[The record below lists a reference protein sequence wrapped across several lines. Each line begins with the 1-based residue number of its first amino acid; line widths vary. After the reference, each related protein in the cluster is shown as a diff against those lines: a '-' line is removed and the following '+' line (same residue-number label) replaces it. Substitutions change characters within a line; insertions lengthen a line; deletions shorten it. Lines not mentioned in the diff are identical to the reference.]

1 MELTAAE
8 PRRKGLVQ
16 LYLDGEEAVKV
27 DREAFLRAGLRPGDQ
42 LSDEELH
49 RLILDSDARRAR
61 EKALY
66 LLEHRNRS
74 KRELTEK
81 IARTA
86 ASWEAAQA
94 AADHMEELGLV
105 DDGAYAR
112 DWAREMFLRKRWG
125 AMRVKQEL
133 RRKGIDGELIEEL
146 LEEYRQMDGGG
157 LAAENVRALLETKY
171 PGWREDEKQR
181 RRAFAA
187 LQRRGY
193 SYEEIREGMAW
204 EDEDFDTD

>member
-16 LYLDGEEAVKV
+16 LYLDGEEAVKL
-27 DREAFLRAGLRPGDQ
+27 DREVFLRAGLRPGDQ
-42 LSDEELH
+42 ISDEELH
-49 RLILDSDARRAR
+49 QLILDSDARRAK

-66 LLEHRNRS
+66 LLEHRNHS

-86 ASWEAAQA
+86 ASWEAAEA
-94 AADHMEELGLV
+94 AAGQMEELGLV
-105 DDGAYAR
+105 DDQAYAR
-112 DWAREMFLRKRWG
+112 DRAREMFLRKRWG
-125 AMRVKQEL
+125 PLRVKQEL

-146 LEEYRQMDGGG
+146 LEEYRQRDEGG
-157 LAAENVRALLETKY
+157 LVAENVRAVLETKY
-171 PGWREDEKQR
+171 SGWREDEKQR
-181 RRAFAA
+181 RLAFAA

-204 EDEDFDTD
+204 DEFEAE

>member
-16 LYLDGEEAVKV
+16 LYLDGEEAVKL
-27 DREAFLRAGLRPGDQ
+27 DREVFLRAGLRPGDQ
-42 LSDEELH
+42 ISDEELH
-49 RLILDSDARRAR
+49 QLILDSDARRAK

-66 LLEHRNRS
+66 LLEHRNHS

-86 ASWEAAQA
+86 ASWEAAEA
-94 AADHMEELGLV
+94 AAGQMEELGLV
-105 DDGAYAR
+105 DDQAYAR
-112 DWAREMFLRKRWG
+112 DRAREMFLRKRWG
-125 AMRVKQEL
+125 PLRVKQEL
-133 RRKGIDGELIEEL
+133 RRKGIDGELIVEL
-146 LEEYRQMDGGG
+146 LEEYRQRDEGG
-157 LAAENVRALLETKY
+157 LVAENVRAVLETKY
-171 PGWREDEKQR
+171 SGWREDEKQR

-204 EDEDFDTD
+204 DEFEAE

>member
-16 LYLDGEEAVKV
+16 LYLDGEKAVKL
-27 DREAFLRAGLRPGDQ
+27 DREVFLRAGLRPGDQ
-42 LSDEELH
+42 ISDEELH
-49 RLILDSDARRAR
+49 QLILDSDARRAK

-66 LLEHRNRS
+66 LLEHRNHS

-86 ASWEAAQA
+86 ASWEAAEA
-94 AADHMEELGLV
+94 AAGQMEELGLV
-105 DDGAYAR
+105 DDQAYAR
-112 DWAREMFLRKRWG
+112 DRAREMFLRKRWG
-125 AMRVKQEL
+125 PLRVKQEL

-146 LEEYRQMDGGG
+146 LEEYRQRDEGG
-157 LAAENVRALLETKY
+157 LVAENVRAVLETKY
-171 PGWREDEKQR
+171 SGWREDEKQR

-204 EDEDFDTD
+204 DEFEAE

>member
-16 LYLDGEEAVKV
+16 LYLDGEEAVKL
-27 DREAFLRAGLRPGDQ
+27 DREVFLRAGLRPGDQ
-42 LSDEELH
+42 ISDEELH
-49 RLILDSDARRAR
+49 QLILDSDARRAK

-66 LLEHRNRS
+66 LLEHRNHS

-86 ASWEAAQA
+86 ASWEAAEA
-94 AADHMEELGLV
+94 AAGQMEELGLV
-105 DDGAYAR
+105 DDQAYAR
-112 DWAREMFLRKRWG
+112 DRAREMFLRKRWG
-125 AMRVKQEL
+125 PLRVKQEL

-146 LEEYRQMDGGG
+146 LEEYRQRDEGG
-157 LAAENVRALLETKY
+157 LVAENVRAVLETKY
-171 PGWREDEKQR
+171 SGWREDEKQR
-181 RRAFAA
+181 RRAFAS

-193 SYEEIREGMAW
+193 SYEEIRE
-204 EDEDFDTD
+204 

>member
-16 LYLDGEEAVKV
+16 LYLDGEEAVKL
-27 DREAFLRAGLRPGDQ
+27 DREVFLRAGLRPGDQ
-42 LSDEELH
+42 ISDEELH
-49 RLILDSDARRAR
+49 QLILDSDARRAK

-66 LLEHRNRS
+66 LLEHRNHS

-86 ASWEAAQA
+86 ASWEAAEA
-94 AADHMEELGLV
+94 AAGQMEELGLV
-105 DDGAYAR
+105 DDQAYAR
-112 DWAREMFLRKRWG
+112 DRAREMFLRKRWG
-125 AMRVKQEL
+125 PLRVKQEL

-146 LEEYRQMDGGG
+146 LEEYRQRDEGG
-157 LAAENVRALLETKY
+157 LVAENVRAVLETKY
-171 PGWREDEKQR
+171 SGWREHEKQR

-204 EDEDFDTD
+204 DEFEAE

>member
-16 LYLDGEEAVKV
+16 LYLDGEEAVKL
-27 DREAFLRAGLRPGDQ
+27 DREVFLRAGLRPGDQ
-42 LSDEELH
+42 ISDEELH
-49 RLILDSDARRAR
+49 QLILDSDARRAE

-86 ASWEAAQA
+86 ASWEAAEA
-94 AADHMEELGLV
+94 AAGQMEELGLV
-105 DDGAYAR
+105 DDQAYAR
-112 DWAREMFLRKRWG
+112 DRAREMFLRKRWG
-125 AMRVKQEL
+125 PLRVKQEL

-146 LEEYRQMDGGG
+146 LEEYRQRDEGG
-157 LAAENVRALLETKY
+157 LVAENVRAVLETKY
-171 PGWREDEKQR
+171 SGWREDEKQR

-204 EDEDFDTD
+204 DEFEAE

>member
-16 LYLDGEEAVKV
+16 LYLDGEEAVKL
-27 DREAFLRAGLRPGDQ
+27 DREVFLRAGLRPGDQ
-42 LSDEELH
+42 ISDEELH
-49 RLILDSDARRAR
+49 QLILDSDARRAK

-66 LLEHRNRS
+66 LLEHRNHS

-86 ASWEAAQA
+86 ASWEAAEA
-94 AADHMEELGLV
+94 AAGQMEELGLV
-105 DDGAYAR
+105 DDQAYAR
-112 DWAREMFLRKRWG
+112 DRAREMFLRKRWG
-125 AMRVKQEL
+125 PLRVKQEL

-146 LEEYRQMDGGG
+146 LEEYRQRDEGG
-157 LAAENVRALLETKY
+157 LVAENVRAVLETKY
-171 PGWREDEKQR
+171 SGWREDEKQR

-193 SYEEIREGMAW
+193 SYEELREGMAW
-204 EDEDFDTD
+204 DEFEAE

>member
-16 LYLDGEEAVKV
+16 LYLDGEEAVKL
-27 DREAFLRAGLRPGDQ
+27 DREVFLRAGLRPGDQ
-42 LSDEELH
+42 ISDEELH
-49 RLILDSDARRAR
+49 QLILDSDARRAK

-66 LLEHRNRS
+66 LLEHRNHS
-74 KRELTEK
+74 QRELTEK

-86 ASWEAAQA
+86 ASWEAAEA
-94 AADHMEELGLV
+94 AAGQMEELGLV
-105 DDGAYAR
+105 DDQAYAR
-112 DWAREMFLRKRWG
+112 DRAREMFLRKRWG
-125 AMRVKQEL
+125 PLRVKQEL

-146 LEEYRQMDGGG
+146 LEEYRQRDEGG
-157 LAAENVRALLETKY
+157 LVAENVRAVLETKY
-171 PGWREDEKQR
+171 SGWREDEKQR

-204 EDEDFDTD
+204 DEFEAE

>member
-16 LYLDGEEAVKV
+16 LYLDGEEAVKL
-27 DREAFLRAGLRPGDQ
+27 DREVFLRAGLRPGDQ
-42 LSDEELH
+42 ISDEELH
-49 RLILDSDARRAR
+49 QLILDSDARRAK

-66 LLEHRNRS
+66 LLEHRNHS

-86 ASWEAAQA
+86 ASWEAAEA
-94 AADHMEELGLV
+94 AAGQMEELGLV
-105 DDGAYAR
+105 DDQAYAR
-112 DWAREMFLRKRWG
+112 DRAREMFLRKRWG
-125 AMRVKQEL
+125 PRRVKQEL

-146 LEEYRQMDGGG
+146 LEEYRQRDEGG
-157 LAAENVRALLETKY
+157 LVAENVRAVLETKY
-171 PGWREDEKQR
+171 SGWREDEKQR

-204 EDEDFDTD
+204 DEFEAE

>member
-16 LYLDGEEAVKV
+16 LYLDGEEAVKL
-27 DREAFLRAGLRPGDQ
+27 DREVFLRAGLRPGDQ
-42 LSDEELH
+42 ISDEALH
-49 RLILDSDARRAR
+49 QLILDSDARRAK

-66 LLEHRNRS
+66 LLEHRNHS

-86 ASWEAAQA
+86 ASWEAAEA
-94 AADHMEELGLV
+94 AAGQMEELGLV
-105 DDGAYAR
+105 DDQAYAR
-112 DWAREMFLRKRWG
+112 DRAREMFLRKRWG
-125 AMRVKQEL
+125 PLRVKQEL

-146 LEEYRQMDGGG
+146 LEEYRQRDEGG
-157 LAAENVRALLETKY
+157 LVAENVRAVLETKY
-171 PGWREDEKQR
+171 SGWREDEKQR

-204 EDEDFDTD
+204 DEFEAE

>member
-16 LYLDGEEAVKV
+16 LYLDGEEAVKL
-27 DREAFLRAGLRPGDQ
+27 DREVFLRAGLRPGDQ
-42 LSDEELH
+42 ISDEELH
-49 RLILDSDARRAR
+49 QLILDSDARRAK

-66 LLEHRNRS
+66 LLEHRNHS

-86 ASWEAAQA
+86 ASWEAAEA
-94 AADHMEELGLV
+94 AAGQMEELGLV
-105 DDGAYAR
+105 DDQAYAR
-112 DWAREMFLRKRWG
+112 DRAREMFLRKRWG
-125 AMRVKQEL
+125 PLRVKQEL
-133 RRKGIDGELIEEL
+133 RRQGIDGELIEEL
-146 LEEYRQMDGGG
+146 LEEYRQRDEGG
-157 LAAENVRALLETKY
+157 LVAENVRAVLETKY
-171 PGWREDEKQR
+171 SGWREDEKQR

-204 EDEDFDTD
+204 DEFEAE